1 MKQLICAS
9 VLMLCSVVSFAD
21 NAGQSQW
28 LEQEQALFAG
38 YLQEFD
44 SSAKHLA
51 ESQQGYCA
59 NPQTQPDALKQ
70 AWLEHYQS
78 WLALQASGLGP
89 LEDLRTLW
97 AISYWP
103 DKKDSVGRAVTK
115 LSAAISL
122 PKPASMAVTQRNLR
136 SLAVLLYA
144 ESERDCALLG
154 LVTEAYLQQQG
165 YLSAALAEYLDKA
178 EPELLVLAM
187 VDSYHLQATLMQ
199 KKLGAMFSAEHQRLR
214 PYQGEAWRS
223 DQSMWLL
230 RAQAKQ
236 LATRYQAGLKPH
248 LAQRDPQLAEK
259 VEQALASLLAGLPQ
273 REPSVADQ
281 ALQPWQS
288 SQQQLTELA
297 GLLSSAVPK
306 ALSLNLGFN
315 NHDGD

>member
-1 MKQLICAS
+1 MKQLMCAS
-9 VLMLCSVVSFAD
+9 VLMLSSVASFAD
-21 NAGQSQW
+21 DGGQSQW

-59 NPQTQPDALKQ
+59 NLQTQPDALKQ
-70 AWLEHYQS
+70 AWLEHYLS

-89 LEDLRTLW
+89 LEDLRKLW

-103 DKKDSVGRAVTK
+103 DKKDNVGRAVAK

-136 SLAVLLYA
+136 SLAVLLNS
-144 ESERDCALLG
+144 ESERDCAVLG
-154 LVTEAYLQQQG
+154 LMTEAYLQQQG
-165 YLSAALAEYLDKA
+165 YLSAALTEYLSKA
-178 EPELLVLAM
+178 EPELLALAM
-187 VDSYHLQATLMQ
+187 LDSYHLQATLMQ

-230 RAQAKQ
+230 REQATQ
-236 LATRYQAGLKPH
+236 LATRYQAGLKPY
-248 LAQRDPQLAEK
+248 LAQRDPLLAER
-259 VEQALASLLAGLPQ
+259 VEQTLTSLLAGLPQ
-273 REPSVADQ
+273 REPSVAEQ
-281 ALQPWQS
+281 ALQPWEN
-288 SQQQLTELA
+288 SQQQLAELT

-306 ALSLNLGFN
+306 ALGLNLGFN